1 MKELVIGTKNKSK
14 LKEIKEI
21 YVDLPFNCIDLG
33 TFPNISEVV
42 EDGSS
47 FAENAAKKASGY
59 ALQVGKWVLA
69 EDSGL
74 VVPVLKG
81 DPGIH
86 SARYAGEHGGDAANN
101 TKLLQ
106 ELSKYPAEN
115 RDAYYI
121 CVACL
126 ADPQGKVM
134 ALTEGKCHGRIISD
148 YLGQGG
154 FGYDPLFLVLEYHQ
168 TFGELSS
175 RVKHAISHRSKA
187 LAQLRPTLWQLI
199 SNS

>member
-1 MKELVIGTKNKSK
+1 MTDLVIGTKNKSK

-21 YVDLPFNCIDLG
+21 YADLPFNCLDLG
-33 TFPNISEVV
+33 AFQGVSEVV

-74 VVPVLKG
+74 VVPILNG

-86 SARYAGEHGGDAANN
+86 SARYAGEHGCDAANN
-101 TKLLQ
+101 SKLLH
-106 ELSKYPAEN
+106 ELSKYPDEN

-134 ALTEGKCHGRIISD
+134 VLTEGKCHGRIIPE
-148 YLGQGG
+148 YLGEGG

-187 LAQLRPTLWQLI
+187 LAKLRPSLWQLL

>member
-1 MKELVIGTKNKSK
+1 MTDLVIGTKNKSK

-21 YVDLPFNCIDLG
+21 YADLPFNCLDLG
-33 TFPNISEVV
+33 AFQGVSEVV

-74 VVPVLKG
+74 VVPILKG

-86 SARYAGEHGGDAANN
+86 SARYAGEHCCDAANN
-101 TKLLQ
+101 SKLLH

-134 ALTEGKCHGRIISD
+134 VLTEGKCHGRIIPE
-148 YLGQGG
+148 YLGEGG

-187 LAQLRPTLWQLI
+187 LAKLRPSLWQLL

>member
-1 MKELVIGTKNKSK
+1 MTELVIGTKNKSK

-21 YVDLPFNCIDLG
+21 YVDLPFNCLDLG
-33 TFPNISEVV
+33 AFPWVSEVV

-74 VVPVLKG
+74 VVPILNG

-86 SARYAGEHGGDAANN
+86 SARYAGEHGCDAANN
-101 TKLLQ
+101 SKLLH
-106 ELSKYPAEN
+106 ELSKYPAEK

-134 ALTEGKCHGRIISD
+134 FLTEGKCHGRIIPE
-148 YLGQGG
+148 YLGEGG

-187 LAQLRPTLWQLI
+187 LAKLRPSLWQLL

>member
-1 MKELVIGTKNKSK
+1 MTDLVIGTKNKSK

-21 YVDLPFNCIDLG
+21 YADLPFNCLDLG
-33 TFPNISEVV
+33 AFQGVSEVV

-47 FAENAAKKASGY
+47 FAENATKKASGY

-74 VVPVLKG
+74 VVPTLKG

-86 SARYAGEHGGDAANN
+86 SARYAGEHGCDAANN
-101 TKLLQ
+101 SKLLH
-106 ELSKYPAEN
+106 ELIKYPAEN

-134 ALTEGKCHGRIISD
+134 VLTEGKCHGRIIPE
-148 YLGQGG
+148 YLGEGG

-187 LAQLRPTLWQLI
+187 LAKLRPSLWQLL

>member
-1 MKELVIGTKNKSK
+1 MTELVIGTKNKSK
-14 LKEIKEI
+14 LREIKEI
-21 YVDLPFNCIDLG
+21 YSDLLINCTDLG
-33 TFPNISEVV
+33 AFPGVSEVV

-74 VVPVLKG
+74 VVPILNG
-81 DPGIH
+81 APGIH

-101 TKLLQ
+101 GKLLQ
-106 ELSKYPAEN
+106 ELGKYPAEN

-134 ALTEGKCHGRIISD
+134 VLTEGKCHGRIIPE
-148 YLGQGG
+148 YLGKGG
-154 FGYDPLFLVLEYHQ
+154 FGYDPLFLVLEYHR

-187 LAQLRPTLWQLI
+187 LAKLRPSLWQLLG
-199 SNS
+199 NS

>member
-33 TFPNISEVV
+33 AFSNVSEVV
-42 EDGSS
+42 EDGST

-74 VVPVLKG
+74 VVPILKG

-134 ALTEGKCHGRIISD
+134 ALTEGKCHGRIISN

-154 FGYDPLFLVLEYHQ
+154 FGYDPLLLVLEYHQ

-187 LAQLRPTLWQLI
+187 LAKLRPSLWQLL

>member
-1 MKELVIGTKNKSK
+1 MTELVIGTKNKSK
-14 LKEIKEI
+14 LREIKEI
-21 YVDLPFNCIDLG
+21 YDDLPFNCIDLAA
-33 TFPNISEVV
+33 FPGVSEVV
-42 EDGSS
+42 EDGAS

-74 VVPVLKG
+74 VVPILNG
-81 DPGIH
+81 APGIH

-106 ELSKYPAEN
+106 ELSQYPPEK

-126 ADPQGKVM
+126 SDPQGKVM
-134 ALTEGKCHGRIISD
+134 ALTEGKCHGRIIPE
-148 YLGQGG
+148 YLGKGG

-175 RVKHAISHRSKA
+175 RVKHAISHRCKA
-187 LAQLRPTLWQLI
+187 LAQLRPILWQRF
-199 SNS
+199 SNF

>member
-1 MKELVIGTKNKSK
+1 MTDLVIGTKNKSK

-21 YVDLPFNCIDLG
+21 YADLPFNCLDLDAFQG
-33 TFPNISEVV
+33 VSEVV

-74 VVPVLKG
+74 VVPILKG

-86 SARYAGEHGGDAANN
+86 SARYAGEHGCDAANN
-101 TKLLQ
+101 SKILH

-134 ALTEGKCHGRIISD
+134 VLTEGKCHGRIIPE
-148 YLGQGG
+148 YLGEGG

-187 LAQLRPTLWQLI
+187 LAKLRPSLWQLL

>member
-21 YVDLPFNCIDLG
+21 YVDLPFKCIDLG
-33 TFPNISEVV
+33 AFPNVSEVV
-42 EDGSS
+42 EDGST

-74 VVPVLKG
+74 VVPILKG

-115 RDAYYI
+115 RNAYYI

-126 ADPQGKVM
+126 SDPQGKVM